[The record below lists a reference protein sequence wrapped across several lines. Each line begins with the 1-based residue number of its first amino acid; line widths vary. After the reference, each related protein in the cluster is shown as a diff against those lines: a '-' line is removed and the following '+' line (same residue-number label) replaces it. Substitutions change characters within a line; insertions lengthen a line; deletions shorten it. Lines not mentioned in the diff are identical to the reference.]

1 MRKVLIIAWNA
12 LSRLFR
18 DKKALITLL
27 LMPMVLIGI
36 LGSALGTM
44 MDGGGFPAFDVIIVN
59 ADQDAKPA
67 MPPNT
72 PAAILEKVPAT
83 NLGKLLTDDVLRS
96 DDVKDLIALTTATD
110 LNTAKATV
118 AEGKAV
124 SVIYVPATYS
134 ADVLSGKAANID
146 VYSDPGQQAFADI
159 VEQVV
164 RAFTEQVTTSNLA
177 AHLISHEQSQQVV
190 DQINAGL
197 PKITVAPNG
206 AKPVKAI
213 QYYAA
218 AMAIMFMV
226 MTAFNRAK
234 DILQEQHDGTLSR
247 VLISPTSK
255 ATLICGQVLG
265 NMAVLMAQFIILMIG
280 TRLLYRVDW
289 GNWSAAILLG
299 TAFSLAA
306 AGIGT
311 AAAGLFKDPRAA
323 DAATGTIGM
332 IFAALSG
339 SMFPL
344 FLFPEGLKLVARFIP
359 NYWALQGFLDQMAGL
374 GTSYL
379 WTPVAVLSAIG
390 VVTAGVGAWRL
401 ATK

>member
-18 DKKALITLL
+18 DKKALIVLL

-36 LGSALGTM
+36 LGSALGNM
-44 MDGGGFPAFDVIIVN
+44 MDGGGINPFDVIIVN
-59 ADQDAKPA
+59 ADKDAKPA
-67 MPPNT
+67 MPPGT
-72 PAAILEKVPAT
+72 PAAVLEQVPAT
-83 NLGKLLTDDVLRS
+83 NLGKLLAEDVLLS
-96 DDVKDLIALTTATD
+96 DDVKEIINLSTSTD
-110 LNTAKATV
+110 LEAAKATV

-124 SVIYVPATYS
+124 SVIFVPATFS

-146 VYSDPGQQAFADI
+146 IYSDPGQQTFADI
-159 VEQVV
+159 VDQVV

-177 AHLISHEQSQQVV
+177 AHLIGHEQPQQSVE
-190 DQINAGL
+190 QINAGL
-197 PKITVAPNG
+197 PTITVAPSA

-234 DILQEQHDGTLSR
+234 DILQEQHDGTLAR
-247 VLISPTSK
+247 ILISPTTK
-255 ATLICGQVLG
+255 ATLITGQVLG
-265 NMAVLMAQFIILMIG
+265 NMAIVTAQFVILMIG
-280 TRLLYRVDW
+280 TRLLYKVDW
-289 GNWSAAILLG
+289 GNWSAALLLG
-299 TAFSLAA
+299 IAFAMAS

-323 DAATGTIGM
+323 DGATGTIGM

-339 SMFPL
+339 SMLPI
-344 FLFPEGLKLVARFIP
+344 FLFPEGLKMVARFIP
-359 NYWALQGFLDQMAGL
+359 NYWALQGFLDQMSGL
-374 GTSYL
+374 GISYL

-390 VVTAGVGAWRL
+390 VVTAGVGAWRM

>member
-1 MRKVLIIAWNA
+1 MRKVLIIAWSA

-18 DKKALITLL
+18 DKKALIVLL

-36 LGSALGTM
+36 LGSALGSM
-44 MDGGGFPAFDVIIVN
+44 MDGGGINPFAVVIVN

-67 MPPNT
+67 LPPGA
-72 PAAILEKVPAT
+72 PASMLEQLPAT
-83 NLGKLLTDDVLRS
+83 NLGKLLADEVLLS
-96 DDVKDLIALTTATD
+96 DDVKEIINLTTATD
-110 LNTAKATV
+110 LEAAKATV
-118 AEGKAV
+118 AEGKTV
-124 SVIYVPATYS
+124 SVIYVPATFS

-146 VYSDPGQQAFADI
+146 VYSDPGQETLANI
-159 VEQVV
+159 VEQIV

-177 AHLISHEQSQQVV
+177 ARLIGHEASQQIVEE
-190 DQINAGL
+190 INAGL
-197 PKITVAPNG
+197 PTITVASSG

-247 VLISPTSK
+247 ILISPTSK
-255 ATLICGQVLG
+255 ATLIAGQVLG
-265 NMAVLMAQFIILMIG
+265 NMGVLLAQFVILMIG
-280 TRLLYRVDW
+280 TRLLYKVDW
-289 GNWSAAILLG
+289 GAWGPALLLG
-299 TAFSLAA
+299 IAFSLAA

-311 AAAGLFKDPRAA
+311 AAAGIFKDPRAA
-323 DAATGTIGM
+323 DGATGTIGM

-339 SMFPL
+339 SMFPI
-344 FLFPEGLKLVARFIP
+344 FLFPDGLKLVAKFVP
-359 NYWALQGFLDQMAGL
+359 NYWALQGFLDQMSGL
-374 GTSYL
+374 GISYL

-401 ATK
+401 ASK